1 MFNKFSE
8 VVIIARRRKPFI
20 RKGPNNLGVRSNNEI
35 RAKEIRLIDENNN
48 QIGLVNLDEGL
59 RLAQEAGL
67 DLVEISPKAKPPVC
81 KILDIGKF
89 LYEKQKKEKLA
100 KKKQK
105 KIQVKE
111 LKLRPLTDVHD
122 INFKVKHAKE
132 FLAEENKV
140 KFSIRFRGREMAH
153 QELGEQKLLEIAE
166 MLKNEGEIESK
177 PSIQGRIMTMI
188 MIPK

>member
-1 MFNKFSE
+1 M
-8 VVIIARRRKPFI
+8 VIIARRRKTNFK
-20 RKGPNNLGVRSNNEI
+20 RGPNNLGLRSNQEI
-35 RAKEIRLIDENNN
+35 RAKEIRLIDNENN
-48 QIGLVNLDEGL
+48 QLGIVDIKKGWE
-59 RLAQEAGL
+59 LANETGL
-67 DLVEISPKAKPPVC
+67 DLVEISPKANPPVC

-89 LYEKQKKEKLA
+89 LYEKQKKEKQA

-140 KFSIRFRGREMAH
+140 KFSIRFKGREMTH
-153 QELGEQKLLEIAE
+153 QELGENKLLEIAE
-166 MLKNEGEIESK
+166 ELKDIGVIEMK
-177 PSIQGRIMTMI
+177 PTTQGRIMTMI
-188 MIPK
+188 IVPKQSK

>member
-1 MFNKFSE
+1 
-8 VVIIARRRKPFI
+8 VVNITRRRKPYI
-20 RKGPNNLGVRSNNEI
+20 RRGPKITVRSNNEI
-35 RAKEIRLIDENNN
+35 RAKEIRLIDNENN
-48 QIGLVNLDEGL
+48 QLGIVSVSEGL
-59 RLAQEAGL
+59 KLAQEAGL
-67 DLVEISPKAKPPVC
+67 DLVEISPTAKPPVC

-89 LYEKQKKEKLA
+89 LYEKQKKEKVA

-105 KIQVKE
+105 KILVKE

-140 KFSIRFRGREMAH
+140 KFTIRFRGREMAH
-153 QELGEQKLLEIAE
+153 QELGYNKLLEIAE
-166 MLKNEGEIESK
+166 MLSGEGVIESK